1 MNQISQSDTSLGTV
15 IHTKTQTPS
24 AFKNAL
30 YIVSESGDPYGIR
43 TRVAAVKG
51 QCPRPLDEGVA
62 MNVVLQEARKES
74 KRDNVR

>member
-1 MNQISQSDTSLGTV
+1 MA
-15 IHTKTQTPS
+15 TKTFRLETPEYLFNKMNGLQGS
-24 AFKNAL
+24 DK
-30 YIVSESGDPYGIR
+30 ISGDPYGIR

-62 MNVVLQEARKES
+62 MTVVLQEARKES